1 MDEPVQD
8 AVKAEVTR
16 MLQVLRTVVTESGLS
31 VRALERKAGV
41 GYTTFQ
47 KVLLG
52 KVTPQLDH
60 LLRIVHAVGIS
71 WPEFFSRCYGI
82 AASPIREREARAG
95 ILDELVRDAMVR
107 ALRDE
112 EVRKALGL
120 PRVLEA

>member
-1 MDEPVQD
+1 MLAPEQD
-8 AVKAEVTR
+8 AVKAEAQR
-16 MLQVLRTVVTESGLS
+16 ILHLLRTVVNESGLS

-60 LLRIVHAVGIS
+60 VLRIVRAAGIG
-71 WPEFFSRCYGI
+71 WPEFFARCYGN
-82 AASPIREREARAG
+82 ASVAKGSESRGG

-107 ALRDE
+107 ALRDD
-112 EVRKALGL
+112 EVRTVLGL
-120 PRVLEA
+120 PRVLKA

>member
-1 MDEPVQD
+1 MQDSAQDPVQ
-8 AVKAEVTR
+8 AEVAR
-16 MLQVLRTVVTESGLS
+16 ILHVLRSVVTESGLS

-60 LLRIVHAVGIS
+60 ILRIARAAGIS
-71 WPEFFSRCYGI
+71 WPELFSRCYGDAPI
-82 AASPIREREARAG
+82 AKASEARG
-95 ILDELVRDAMVR
+95 NILDELVRDAMVR

-112 EVRKALGL
+112 DVRDALGL
-120 PRVLEA
+120 PRVLKA

>member
-1 MDEPVQD
+1 MDELAQDPVT
-8 AVKAEVTR
+8 AEAAR
-16 MLQVLRTVVTESGLS
+16 ILQVLRTVVTESGLS

-60 LLRIVHAVGIS
+60 ILRIVRAAGIG

-82 AASPIREREARAG
+82 AASPIRGSDARAG

-107 ALRDE
+107 ALHDD

>member
-1 MDEPVQD
+1 
-8 AVKAEVTR
+8 
-16 MLQVLRTVVTESGLS
+16 LS

-60 LLRIVHAVGIS
+60 VLRIVRAAGIP

-82 AASPIREREARAG
+82 AASPVKGGDSRGG

-107 ALRDE
+107 ALRDD
-112 EVRKALGL
+112 EVRTALGL
-120 PRVLEA
+120 PRVLKA